1 MFAGIVYPNH
11 LKMTRFFFLLAALPY
26 FAGSAAAHPAI
37 LPGFFRRG
45 KAGYRRFRPDCLP
58 ARGRASPVPGGRRA
72 RFPGLGVPASLFR
85 RGDVPRGG
93 RGAPGRVVR
102 RRQARG
108 GRGAGSG
115 QFDGRTMLG
124 RSPAC
129 ARLRTAVDSRTPGE
143 RCGAHET
150 GNARQ
155 YPVGGAYGRGFARG
169 GLSDGIPLEE
179 DVAGELERM
188 PLFQGGDLQSF
199 RKWVMENLKY
209 PREALE
215 DEVEDDIVVT
225 FIVEKDGRCPKS
237 SWSRD

>member
-1 MFAGIVYPNH
+1 MFAGIVYPNPFENDPI
-11 LKMTRFFFLLAALPY
+11 LFSPCCAPVLCGQRCGTS
-26 FAGSAAAHPAI
+26 GHPA
-37 LPGFFRRG
+37 GFFRRG

-58 ARGRASPVPGGRRA
+58 ARGRASPVPGGRHA

-155 YPVGGAYGRGFARG
+155 FPVRMEFRWRRMWPGNWNGCRYFRA
-169 GLSDGIPLEE
+169 GICK
-179 DVAGELERM
+179 VSANG
-188 PLFQGGDLQSF
+188 
-199 RKWVMENLKY
+199 
-209 PREALE
+209 
-215 DEVEDDIVVT
+215 
-225 FIVEKDGRCPKS
+225 
-237 SWSRD
+237 

>member
-1 MFAGIVYPNH
+1 MFAGIVYPNPFENDPI
-11 LKMTRFFFLLAALPY
+11 LFSPCCAPVLCGQRCGTS
-26 FAGSAAAHPAI
+26 GHPA
-37 LPGFFRRG
+37 GFFRRG

-155 YPVGGAYGRGFARG
+155 YPVGGAYGRGFALRRG
-169 GLSDGIPLEE
+169 CRMEFRWRRMWPGNWNGCRYFRAGICK
-179 DVAGELERM
+179 VSANG
-188 PLFQGGDLQSF
+188 
-199 RKWVMENLKY
+199 
-209 PREALE
+209 
-215 DEVEDDIVVT
+215 
-225 FIVEKDGRCPKS
+225 
-237 SWSRD
+237 